1 MKRYI
6 LILGCL
12 IGFSSFG
19 QDPEFSQ
26 FYANQLY
33 LNPAFAGTHGCP
45 RFNLNYRN
53 QWPALS
59 GTFVTYSASY
69 DQFFEPISGGIGV
82 LVTHDQQGKGTIN
95 TTTGSL
101 IYSYRLNIG
110 RKFSLHF
117 AAQATWNQRFLDW
130 DKLTFGD
137 QIDARR
143 GFIYE
148 TGDKRRGGSRGYF
161 DVSAS
166 VLGYSKI
173 FYFGFVA
180 KHLNMPNESMII
192 GQNNRMPIR
201 MTGHFG
207 ANIQMGKSS
216 KYSNKTAILPNIMWS
231 YQQGFMQLSLG
242 LYIKYG
248 VFTAGAWWREG
259 DAFIVSAGV
268 DTGVFKLGYSYDV
281 TISKLNNN
289 ISGGSHEVSMG
300 INLNCKKKPKTWRTI
315 SCPSF

>member
-1 MKRYI
+1 MKK
-6 LILGCL
+6 LIAIIGCL
-12 IGFSSFG
+12 IGFASLA

-45 RFNLNYRN
+45 RFNINYRN

-69 DQFFEPISGGIGV
+69 DQFFSNISGGIGV
-82 LVTHDQQGKGTIN
+82 LVTHDMQGKGTIN

-101 IYSYRLNIG
+101 IYSYRLNVG

-161 DVSAS
+161 DVSAGI
-166 VLGYSKI
+166 LGYSKI

-180 KHLNMPNESMII
+180 KHLNMPNESMIL
-192 GQNNRMPIR
+192 GKESRMPIR
-201 MTGHFG
+201 LTGHFG
-207 ANIQMGKSS
+207 ANIQLGKNS
-216 KYSNKTAILPNIMWS
+216 KYSNKTSISPNILWT
-231 YQQGFMQLSLG
+231 YQQGFMQLSIG
-242 LYIKYG
+242 LYVKYG
-248 VFTAGAWWREG
+248 IFTVGSWWREG
-259 DAFIVSAGV
+259 DAFIVSTGI
-268 DTGVFKLGYSYDV
+268 DTGIFKLGYSYDV

-289 ISGGSHEVSMG
+289 VSGGSHEVSMG
-300 INLNCKKKPKTWRTI
+300 INLNCKKKPKSWRTI